1 MNLWEECLKI
11 VVIVI
16 EIIWLLVRIGKSN
29 WTQDE
34 VDKLMAIV
42 DEQLA
47 VVSTVNWTLVA
58 EKMGTRSRIQC
69 RYKWNRMKG
78 INQDK

>member
-1 MNLWEECLKI
+1 
-11 VVIVI
+11 
-16 EIIWLLVRIGKSN
+16 
-29 WTQDE
+29 
-34 VDKLMAIV
+34 MAIV

-69 RYKWNRMKG
+69 RCYKWNRMKG

>member
-1 MNLWEECLKI
+1 
-11 VVIVI
+11 
-16 EIIWLLVRIGKSN
+16 
-29 WTQDE
+29 
-34 VDKLMAIV
+34 MAIV

-58 EKMGTRSRIQC
+58 EKMRTRSRIQC

>member
-1 MNLWEECLKI
+1 MGRMPEDCRDRYRNYL
-11 VVIVI
+11 VVG
-16 EIIWLLVRIGKSN
+16 ENRKSN

-58 EKMGTRSRIQC
+58 EK
-69 RYKWNRMKG
+69 
-78 INQDK
+78 